1 MRGRPLKFRSAKA
14 LQMKIDEYFD
24 SCDNNTAPVMT
35 KTGAIVDMPSP
46 KPYTITGLALALDTS
61 RQTLLNYAEREEYF
75 DTIRKAKLRIENYV
89 EESLWTPKITSGV
102 IFNLKNNFGWVDKQN
117 VEHSGET
124 TQNVNNNMDLSHLTV
139 EELKQLE
146 YLLSKR
152 PDA

>member
-1 MRGRPLKFRSAKA
+1 MRGRPLKFRTAKA
-14 LQMKIDEYFD
+14 LQKKIDEYFD
-24 SCDNNTAPVMT
+24 SCDNRTTKVLT
-35 KTGAIVDMPSP
+35 KTGAIVDMPDP

-61 RQTLLNYAEREEYF
+61 RQTLLNYEEREEFF

-102 IFNLKNNFGWVDKQN
+102 IFNLKNNFAWVDKQS

-124 TQNVNNNMDLSHLTV
+124 TQNVNTNMDLSHLTD
-139 EELKQLE
+139 EELEQIE

-152 PDA
+152 PNT